1 MKNRLLIFIS
11 TTLVS
16 LKFRSCSNLTRRC
29 SLNKYRI
36 FFLLS
41 FLSFKN
47 HTTVCVCVCSH
58 DSRKHLNLYF
68 SSLNTHVGYDIQ
80 LLPWEKRKKKK
91 KRILESNC
99 KVVWLPRCVCVLRSP
114 RHPYGFSTSYSVI
127 SAWVLKTKEFIWATI
142 KIKVETIVKKKK
154 LKDNLRFVRKRAVSY
169 GSTLKKKEAK

>member
-1 MKNRLLIFIS
+1 MWATIF
-11 TTLVS
+11 
-16 LKFRSCSNLTRRC
+16 SCCLG
-29 SLNKYRI
+29 K
-36 FFLLS
+36 
-41 FLSFKN
+41 
-47 HTTVCVCVCSH
+47 
-58 DSRKHLNLYF
+58 
-68 SSLNTHVGYDIQ
+68 
-80 LLPWEKRKKKK
+80 KRKKKK

-169 GSTLKKKEAK
+169 GSTLKKKRSKINFIHKGQKFLFNLMNSLWEKCLQNSFLPNWSTLSDPGV